1 MIVLKAASE
10 SKQWERT
17 MKNYATISDK
27 KKIEDEKSL
36 DERLEAKSIYGQLA
50 STAGKYGAKDALSFQ
65 LKSGFNDPAETLSW
79 DQLKSQVTKTS
90 NALRNHGIQ
99 ETDVVAYVL
108 PNCTEAIVSF
118 LACSTVGIV
127 CPISP
132 LLSPEQMAGILNEVN
147 AKAVIS
153 LRAFPKTDV
162 AQRVDE
168 ALSLSKNVKTL
179 IEVDLLRY
187 LKPPLTWL
195 VGLLRPK
202 LGRSHFAQVI
212 SFDTF
217 IDGQSRSELS
227 FTLSENDR
235 IAACFHTGG
244 TTGTPKIAQHSVRG
258 MLYQGWGLLSVIDWN
273 ENDSMLCPLPMF
285 HVFAV
290 YPMLMTCVT
299 SGAHIIFPT
308 PQGYRGD
315 GVFKNFWKLVERW
328 KVSFFVMVPTAAS
341 ALMQVEVNADVSSL
355 RYALCGSAPLP
366 KDLFNKFEKATGL
379 QILEGYGMTETTC
392 LISGYPP
399 AGIKKIGS
407 VGIPF
412 PYSDVKILDI
422 SEDEKVIKNCGVE
435 EIGEICVNN
444 PGVLVGETYTDIRK
458 NENLFAFS
466 THLRTG
472 DLGKLDKDGYLWI
485 TGRAKDLII
494 RGGHNVDP
502 AIIEDSLSGHA
513 NVAMVGA
520 IGQPDLHLGEVP
532 CAYVELIKG
541 TSTEAEELLTF
552 VQEKLDNKLA
562 MPVHIEI
569 LTELPK
575 TAVGK
580 IFKPDLRRRAISR
593 VFDLELK
600 GNNINAEV
608 SDVIEDKV
616 KGLTAI
622 ISAAHEV
629 SDDSIGSFLNQFIIP
644 WKRK

>member
-1 MIVLKAASE
+1 
-10 SKQWERT
+10 
-17 MKNYATISDK
+17 MKKYATIADK
-27 KKIEDEKSL
+27 KKIEDEKTL
-36 DERLEAKSIYGQLA
+36 DERLQAKSIYGQL
-50 STAGKYGAKDALSFQ
+50 SRTAENYGDKDALSFQ
-65 LKSGFNDPAETLSW
+65 LKSGVNDPAETLSW
-79 DQLKSQVTKTS
+79 KQLREQVTKTA
-90 NALRNHGIQ
+90 NALKTLGIK
-99 ETDVVAYVL
+99 ENDVVAYVL

-132 LLSPEQMAGILNEVN
+132 LLSPEQMAGILNEVD

-153 LRAFPKTDV
+153 LKSFAKTDV

-168 ALSLSKNVKTL
+168 ALSLSKDVKAL

-187 LKPPLTWL
+187 LKPPTSWIASLI
-195 VGLLRPK
+195 RPK
-202 LGRSHFAQVI
+202 LSRSHSAKVI
-212 SFDTF
+212 DFEAF
-217 IDGQSRSELS
+217 ISDQNIKELS
-227 FTLSENDR
+227 FKISEADR

-258 MLYQGWGLLSVIDWN
+258 MLYQGWGLLSVIDWD

-315 GVFKNFWKLVERW
+315 GVFENFWKLVERW

-341 ALMQVEVNADVSSL
+341 ALMQVDVNADVSSL

-366 KDLFNKFEKATGL
+366 KELFNKFEKATGL

-399 AGIKKIGS
+399 DGTKKIGS

-412 PYSDVKILDI
+412 PYSDVKILAI
-422 SEDEKVIKNCGVE
+422 SDDGKVIQSCKTE

-444 PGVLVGETYTDIRK
+444 PGVLVGNTYTDSRK

-502 AIIEDSLSGHA
+502 AIIEDALSGHA
-513 NVAMVGA
+513 SVAMVGA
-520 IGQPDLHLGEVP
+520 IGQPDLHSGEVP
-532 CAYVELIKG
+532 CAYVELMQGAK
-541 TSTEAEELLTF
+541 TDANELLKF

-562 MPVHIEI
+562 LPVYIEI

-580 IFKPDLRRRAISR
+580 IFKPDLRRRAIVR
-593 VFDLELK
+593 VLNAEMQLK
-600 GNNINAEV
+600 GIQAEV
-608 SDVIEDKV
+608 TEVLEDKV
-616 KGLTAI
+616 SGLTAI
-622 ISAAHEV
+622 ISGEGSSDLKQEV
-629 SDDSIGSFLNQFIIP
+629 IGDALNQFTVP
-644 WKRK
+644 WRKL

>member
-1 MIVLKAASE
+1 
-10 SKQWERT
+10 

-27 KKIEDEKSL
+27 KKIEDEKPL
-36 DERLEAKSIYGQLA
+36 DDRLEASSIYQQL
-50 STAGKYGAKDALSFQ
+50 SRTAKKFPAKNALSFQ
-65 LKSGFNDPAETLSW
+65 LKSGANDPAETLSW
-79 DQLKSQVTKTS
+79 EQLRGEVTKTA
-90 NALRNHGIQ
+90 NALRAIGIN

-118 LACSTVGIV
+118 LAGSTVGIV

-132 LLSPEQMAGILNEVN
+132 LLSSEQIAGILNEVN
-147 AKAVIS
+147 AKVVITLKS
-153 LRAFPKTDV
+153 FPKTDV

-168 ALSLSKNVKTL
+168 ALVLANGVSTL
-179 IEVDLLRY
+179 IEIDLLRY
-187 LKPPLTWL
+187 LKPPLTWI

-202 LGRSHFAQVI
+202 ISRSHNAEIVEFKNFI
-212 SFDTF
+212 SDHNA
-217 IDGQSRSELS
+217 SELS
-227 FTLSENDR
+227 FKVSEDDR
-235 IAACFHTGG
+235 IAGCFHTGG

-258 MLYQGWGLLSVIDWN
+258 MLYQGWGLLSVIDWD

-290 YPMLMTCVT
+290 YPMLMTCVN

-315 GVFKNFWKLVERW
+315 GVFENFWKLVERW

-341 ALMQVEVNADVSSL
+341 ALMQVDVNADVSSL

-399 AGIKKIGS
+399 AGVKKIGS

-412 PYSDVKILDI
+412 PYCDVKILNVA
-422 SEDEKVIKNCGVE
+422 EDGKVLKECKVD
-435 EIGEICVNN
+435 EIGEICVHN
-444 PGVLVGETYTDIRK
+444 PGVLVGKTYTDDRK

-472 DLGKLDKDGYLWI
+472 DLGKLDADGYLWI

-494 RGGHNVDP
+494 RGGHNIDP
-502 AIIEDSLSGHA
+502 ALIEDALSGHP

-520 IGQPDLHLGEVP
+520 VGQPDSHLGEAP
-532 CAYVELIKG
+532 CAYVELMQGTNIHSEALIK
-541 TSTEAEELLTF
+541 F
-552 VQEKLDNKLA
+552 VEEKLDNKLA
-562 MPVHIEI
+562 MPVYLEV

-575 TAVGK
+575 TPVGK
-580 IFKPDLRRRAISR
+580 IFKPDLRKKAISR
-593 VFDLELK
+593 VFNSQLDE
-600 GNNINAEV
+600 GNITA
-608 SDVIEDKV
+608 SVIEVVEDKIH
-616 KGLTAI
+616 GLTAI
-622 ISAAHEV
+622 ISATAEIEDTAIDECL
-629 SDDSIGSFLNQFIIP
+629 SQFIIP
-644 WKRK
+644 WRRG

>member
-1 MIVLKAASE
+1 
-10 SKQWERT
+10 
-17 MKNYATISDK
+17 MKNIATIADT

-36 DERLEAKSIYGQLA
+36 DERLEAKSIYDQL
-50 STAGKYGAKDALSFQ
+50 SRTADKYATKDALSFQ
-65 LKSGFNDPAETLSW
+65 LKSGVNDPAETLSW
-79 DQLKSQVTKTS
+79 RQLKEEVTKTS
-90 NALRNHGIQ
+90 NALSSLGIK
-99 ETDVVAYVL
+99 ESDVVAYVL

-132 LLSPEQMAGILNEVN
+132 LLSPQQMAGILNEVN

-153 LRAFPKTDV
+153 LKSFPKTDV
-162 AQRVDE
+162 AQRVNE
-168 ALSLSKNVKTL
+168 ALSLSKSVKTL

-187 LKPPLTWL
+187 LKPPMAWIASII
-195 VGLLRPK
+195 RPK
-202 LGRSHFAQVI
+202 LKRSHSANVVA
-212 SFDTF
+212 FDTF
-217 IDGQSRSELS
+217 IGNQNQSVLS
-227 FTLSENDR
+227 VTLSEEDR

-258 MLYQGWGLLSVIDWN
+258 MLYQGWGLLSFIDWD

-290 YPMLMTCVT
+290 YPMLMTCLT

-315 GVFKNFWKLVERW
+315 GVFENFWKLVERW

-399 AGIKKIGS
+399 AGMKKIGS

-412 PYSDVKILDI
+412 PYSDVKILEI
-422 SEDEKVIKNCGVE
+422 SEDGKVVKNCKVE

-444 PGVLVGETYTDIRK
+444 PGVLVGKTYTDTQK
-458 NENLFAFS
+458 NENLFVFD

-472 DLGKLDKDGYLWI
+472 DLGKLDGDGFLWI

-502 AIIEDSLSGHA
+502 AVIEDALSGHA

-520 IGQPDLHLGEVP
+520 VGQPDSYLGESP
-532 CAYVELIKG
+532 CAYVELMKDSK
-541 TSTEAEELLTF
+541 TDAEELLKF
-552 VQEKLDNKLA
+552 VQEKLNNKLE
-562 MPVHIEI
+562 MPVYIEI
-569 LTELPK
+569 LSELPK
-575 TAVGK
+575 TPVGK

-593 VFDLELK
+593 VFDSELK
-600 GNNINAEV
+600 RREIKASV
-608 SDVIEDKV
+608 SEVIEDKV
-616 KGLTAI
+616 SGLTALI
-622 ISAAHEV
+622 TVSPDIKSEVIDSA
-629 SDDSIGSFLNQFIIP
+629 LNQFTVP
-644 WKRK
+644 WKRVE

>member
-1 MIVLKAASE
+1 
-10 SKQWERT
+10 
-17 MKNYATISDK
+17 MKNYATVADK
-27 KKIEDEKSL
+27 KKIEKEKSL
-36 DERLEAKSIYGQLA
+36 DERLQAKSIYGQL
-50 STAGKYGAKDALSFQ
+50 SITAEKYAEKDALSFQ
-65 LKSGFNDPAETLSW
+65 LKSGVNDPAETLSW
-79 DQLKSQVTKTS
+79 KQLTKQVTKTS
-90 NALRNHGIQ
+90 NALRALGIK

-118 LACSTVGIV
+118 LACSTVGVV

-132 LLSPEQMAGILNEVN
+132 LLSPEQMAGILTEVN

-153 LRAFPKTDV
+153 LKSFAKTDV

-168 ALSLSKNVKTL
+168 ALSLSKSVRTL

-187 LKPPLTWL
+187 LKPPTSWIASLI
-195 VGLLRPK
+195 RPK
-202 LGRSHFAQVI
+202 LNRSHSAEVI
-212 SFDTF
+212 AFDAF
-217 IDGQSRSELS
+217 ISNQNSKELS
-227 FTLSENDR
+227 FKLSEIDR

-258 MLYQGWGLLSVIDWN
+258 MLYQGWGLLSVIDWDQ
-273 ENDSMLCPLPMF
+273 NDSMLCPLPMF

-315 GVFKNFWKLVERW
+315 GVFENFWKLVERW

-341 ALMQVEVNADVSSL
+341 ALMQVDVNADVSSL

-399 AGIKKIGS
+399 AGTKKIGS

-412 PYSDVKILDI
+412 PYSDVKILEI
-422 SEDEKVIKNCGVE
+422 SEDGKVVKSCKIE

-444 PGVLVGETYTDIRK
+444 PGVLVGNTYTDSKK

-502 AIIEDSLSGHA
+502 AIIEDALSGHV

-520 IGQPDLHLGEVP
+520 VGQPDSHLGEVP
-532 CAYVELIKG
+532 CAYVELIQG
-541 TSTEAEELLTF
+541 TDTNADELLAFT
-552 VQEKLDNKLA
+552 QEKLDNKLA
-562 MPVHIEI
+562 MPTYIEI

-575 TAVGK
+575 TPVGK
-580 IFKPDLRRRAISR
+580 IFKPDLRCRAISR
-593 VFDLELK
+593 VFNEEFKSK
-600 GNNINAEV
+600 GIDATVSEV
-608 SDVIEDKV
+608 VEDKV
-616 KGLTAI
+616 SGLTAI
-622 ISAAHEV
+622 ISAPSDKEV
-629 SDDSIGSFLNQFIIP
+629 ELISKTLNPFTVP
-644 WKRK
+644 WKSL

>member
-1 MIVLKAASE
+1 MYE
-10 SKQWERT
+10 SKYWERN

-27 KKIEDEKSL
+27 KKIEDEKPL
-36 DERLEAKSIYGQLA
+36 DARLSAKSIYGQL
-50 STAGKYGAKDALSFQ
+50 SNTAKKYGAKNALSFQ
-65 LKSGFNDPAETLSW
+65 LKSGVNDPAETLSW
-79 DQLKSQVTKTS
+79 SQLKGEVTKTS
-90 NALRNHGIQ
+90 NALRALGIK
-99 ETDVVAYVL
+99 EADVVAYVL

-153 LRAFPKTDV
+153 LQSFPKTDV

-168 ALSLSKNVKTL
+168 ALSLSKNVETL

-187 LKPPLTWL
+187 LKPPMAWIA
-195 VGLLRPK
+195 GLLRPK
-202 LGRSHFAQVI
+202 LARSHTAQVV
-212 SFDTF
+212 SFHNF
-217 IDGQSRSELS
+217 VEGKSNSKLS
-227 FTLSENDR
+227 FTLSEKDR

-244 TTGTPKIAQHSVRG
+244 TTGIPKIAQHSIRG
-258 MLYQGWGLLSVIDWN
+258 MLYQGWGLLSVIDWD

-315 GVFKNFWKLVERW
+315 GVFDNFWKLVERW

-399 AGIKKIGS
+399 AGTKKIGS

-412 PYSDVKILDI
+412 PYSDVKILTI
-422 SEDEKVIKNCGVE
+422 SEEGKVVKKCKTD

-444 PGVLVGETYTDIRK
+444 PGVLVGKTYTDSRK
-458 NENLFAFS
+458 NENLFAFES
-466 THLRTG
+466 HLRTG
-472 DLGKLDKDGYLWI
+472 DLGRLDKDGYLWI

-502 AIIEDSLSGHA
+502 AIIEDALSGHES
-513 NVAMVGA
+513 VAMVGA
-520 IGQPDLHLGEVP
+520 IGQPDSHLGEVP
-532 CAYVELIKG
+532 CAYVELMGGSK
-541 TSTEAEELLTF
+541 TEAEELLMF
-552 VQEKLDNKLA
+552 VQDKLDNKLA
-562 MPVHIEI
+562 MPVYIEI

-575 TAVGK
+575 TPVGK

-593 VFDLELK
+593 VFDSELESK
-600 GNNINAEV
+600 DVAARVTEV
-608 SDVIEDKV
+608 VEDKV
-616 KGLTAI
+616 SGLTAAV
-622 ISAAHEV
+622 SASADV
-629 SDDSIGSFLNQFIIP
+629 DSDKIGSVLNQFTVP
-644 WKRK
+644 WKRL

>member
-1 MIVLKAASE
+1 
-10 SKQWERT
+10 

-36 DERLEAKSIYGQLA
+36 DERLQAKSIYGQL
-50 STAGKYGAKDALSFQ
+50 SITAENYAEKDALSFQ
-65 LKSGFNDPAETLSW
+65 LKSGVNDPAETLSW
-79 DQLKSQVTKTS
+79 NQLKEQVTKTS
-90 NALRNHGIQ
+90 NALRTLGIK
-99 ETDVVAYVL
+99 ERDVVAYVL

-118 LACSTVGIV
+118 LACSTVGVV

-153 LRAFPKTDV
+153 LKSFAKTDV

-168 ALSLSKNVKTL
+168 ALSLSKDVKTL

-187 LKPPLTWL
+187 LSPPTSWIASLI
-195 VGLLRPK
+195 RPK
-202 LGRSHFAQVI
+202 LGRSHSAKVI
-212 SFDTF
+212 DFNTF
-217 IDGQSRSELS
+217 ISEQNSKELS
-227 FTLSENDR
+227 FKLSEKDR

-258 MLYQGWGLLSVIDWN
+258 MLYQGWGLLGVIDWD

-315 GVFKNFWKLVERW
+315 GVFQNFWKLVERW

-341 ALMQVEVNADVSSL
+341 ALMQVDVNADVSSL

-399 AGIKKIGS
+399 AGTKKIGS

-412 PYSDVKILDI
+412 PYSDVKILSI
-422 SEDEKVIKNCGVE
+422 SEDGKTMHNCKTD

-444 PGVLVGETYTDIRK
+444 PGVIVGNTYTDSRK

-466 THLRTG
+466 THLKTG

-502 AIIEDSLSGHA
+502 AIIEDALSGHVS
-513 NVAMVGA
+513 VAMVGA
-520 IGQPDLHLGEVP
+520 IGQPDLHSGEVP
-532 CAYVELIKG
+532 CAYVELMQG
-541 TSTEAEELLTF
+541 AETDASELLKF

-562 MPVHIEI
+562 MPVYIEI

-593 VFDLELK
+593 VF
-600 GNNINAEV
+600 NAEMDTKGIQAQV
-608 SDVIEDKV
+608 SEVIEDKV
-616 KGLTAI
+616 SGLTAV
-622 ISAAHEV
+622 ISAKSSDLKNEV
-629 SDDSIGSFLNQFIIP
+629 IGDALNQFTVP
-644 WKRK
+644 WRKL

>member
-1 MIVLKAASE
+1 VIDFEAF
-10 SKQWERT
+10 
-17 MKNYATISDK
+17 ISDQNIK
-27 KKIEDEKSL
+27 
-36 DERLEAKSIYGQLA
+36 
-50 STAGKYGAKDALSFQ
+50 
-65 LKSGFNDPAETLSW
+65 
-79 DQLKSQVTKTS
+79 
-90 NALRNHGIQ
+90 
-99 ETDVVAYVL
+99 
-108 PNCTEAIVSF
+108 
-118 LACSTVGIV
+118 
-127 CPISP
+127 
-132 LLSPEQMAGILNEVN
+132 
-147 AKAVIS
+147 
-153 LRAFPKTDV
+153 
-162 AQRVDE
+162 
-168 ALSLSKNVKTL
+168 
-179 IEVDLLRY
+179 
-187 LKPPLTWL
+187 
-195 VGLLRPK
+195 
-202 LGRSHFAQVI
+202 
-212 SFDTF
+212 
-217 IDGQSRSELS
+217 ELS
-227 FTLSENDR
+227 FKLSEADR

-258 MLYQGWGLLSVIDWN
+258 MLYQGWGLLSVIDWD

-315 GVFKNFWKLVERW
+315 GVFENFWKLVERW

-341 ALMQVEVNADVSSL
+341 ALMQVDVNADVSSL

-366 KDLFNKFEKATGL
+366 KELFNKFEKATGL

-399 AGIKKIGS
+399 DGTKKIGS

-412 PYSDVKILDI
+412 PYSDVKILAI
-422 SEDEKVIKNCGVE
+422 SDDGKVIQNCKTD

-444 PGVLVGETYTDIRK
+444 PGVLVGKTYTDSRK

-502 AIIEDSLSGHA
+502 AFIEDAISGHA
-513 NVAMVGA
+513 SVAMVGA
-520 IGQPDLHLGEVP
+520 IGQPDLHSGEVP
-532 CAYVELIKG
+532 CAYVELMQGAK
-541 TSTEAEELLTF
+541 TDANELLKF

-562 MPVHIEI
+562 LPVYIEI

-580 IFKPDLRRRAISR
+580 IFKPDLRRRAIVR
-593 VFDLELK
+593 VLNAEMQLK
-600 GNNINAEV
+600 GIQAEV
-608 SDVIEDKV
+608 TEVLEDKV
-616 KGLTAI
+616 SGLTAI
-622 ISAAHEV
+622 ISGKGSSDLKQEV
-629 SDDSIGSFLNQFIIP
+629 IGDALNQFTVP
-644 WKRK
+644 WKKL

>member
-1 MIVLKAASE
+1 
-10 SKQWERT
+10 

-27 KKIEDEKSL
+27 KKIENEKSL
-36 DERLEAKSIYGQLA
+36 DDRLEATSIYGQL
-50 STAGKYGAKDALSFQ
+50 SKTAEKFGNKDALSFQ
-65 LKSGFNDPAETLSW
+65 LKSGPNDPAETLSW
-79 DQLKSQVTKTS
+79 SQLREEVTKTS
-90 NALRNHGIQ
+90 NALRGLGIN

-108 PNCTEAIVSF
+108 PNCTEAIVTF
-118 LACSTVGIV
+118 LAGSTTGIV

-132 LLSPEQMAGILNEVN
+132 LLSPEQMAGILNEVK

-153 LRAFPKTDV
+153 LRSFPKTDV

-168 ALSLSKNVKTL
+168 ALSMASEVKTL
-179 IEVDLLRY
+179 IEIDLLRY
-187 LKPPLTWL
+187 LKPPLTWI
-195 VGLLRPK
+195 VGLIRPK
-202 LGRSHFAQVI
+202 ITRSHSAEVF
-212 SFDTF
+212 SFEEFVSDYSSTK
-217 IDGQSRSELS
+217 LS
-227 FTLSENDR
+227 FEVSKDDR
-235 IAACFHTGG
+235 IAGCFHTGG
-244 TTGTPKIAQHSVRG
+244 TTGTPKIAQHSTRG
-258 MLYQGWGLLSVIDWN
+258 MLYQGWGLLSVIDWD

-290 YPMLMTCVT
+290 YPMLMTCVS

-315 GVFKNFWKLVERW
+315 GVFENFWKLVERW

-341 ALMQVEVNADVSSL
+341 ALMQVEVKSDVSSL

-399 AGIKKIGS
+399 AGVKKIGS

-412 PYSDVKILDI
+412 PYCDVKILNV
-422 SEDEKVIKNCGVE
+422 DENGKVLNECKVD

-444 PGVLVGETYTDIRK
+444 PGVLVGNTYTDMIK

-472 DLGKLDKDGYLWI
+472 DLGKLDSDNYLWI

-502 AIIEDSLSGHA
+502 AIIEDALSSHPD
-513 NVAMVGA
+513 VAMVGA
-520 IGQPDLHLGEVP
+520 IGQPDAHLGEVP
-532 CAYVELIKG
+532 CAYVELMQG
-541 TSTEAEELLTF
+541 ANVHSEELLKF
-552 VQEKLDNKLA
+552 VQQKLDNKLA
-562 MPVHIEI
+562 MPTYIEV

-575 TAVGK
+575 TPVGK
-580 IFKPDLRRRAISR
+580 IFKPDLRKMAISR
-593 VFDLELK
+593 IFSSELQDNK
-600 GNNINAEV
+600 IEV
-608 SDVIEDKV
+608 SEIDVVEDKV
-616 KGLTAI
+616 LGLLAVVAAPSAI
-622 ISAAHEV
+622 
-629 SDDSIGSFLNQFIIP
+629 DDETIGASLNKFTIP
-644 WKRK
+644 WKRL

>member
-1 MIVLKAASE
+1 
-10 SKQWERT
+10 

-27 KKIEDEKSL
+27 KKIEDEKPL
-36 DERLEAKSIYGQLA
+36 DERLAAKSIYGQL
-50 STAGKYGAKDALSFQ
+50 SKTAEKYGAKDALSFQ
-65 LKSGFNDPAETLSW
+65 LKSGVNDPAETLSW
-79 DQLKSQVTKTS
+79 DKLREEVTKTS
-90 NALRNHGIQ
+90 NALRSLGIK
-99 ETDVVAYVL
+99 ESDVVAYVL

-118 LACSTVGIV
+118 LSCSTVGVV

-153 LRAFPKTDV
+153 LKSFPKTDV
-162 AQRVDE
+162 AQRVNE

-187 LKPPLTWL
+187 LKPPMAWIA
-195 VGLLRPK
+195 GLLRPK
-202 LGRSHFAQVI
+202 LNRSHSARVV
-212 SFDTF
+212 SFDSF
-217 IDGQSRSELS
+217 IENQSSAALS
-227 FTLSENDR
+227 FTLSEKDR

-244 TTGTPKIAQHSVRG
+244 TTGTPKIAQHSIRG
-258 MLYQGWGLLSVIDWN
+258 MLYQGWGLLSVIDWD

-315 GVFKNFWKLVERW
+315 GVFNNFWKLVERW
-328 KVSFFVMVPTAAS
+328 KVTFFVMVPTAAS

-392 LISGYPP
+392 LISGYLP
-399 AGIKKIGS
+399 AGTKKIGS

-412 PYSDVKILDI
+412 PYSDVKILNI
-422 SEDEKVIKNCGVE
+422 SDDGKVVKKCKTE

-444 PGVLVGETYTDIRK
+444 PGVLVGKTYTDSTK
-458 NENLFAFS
+458 NENLFVFE

-472 DLGKLDKDGYLWI
+472 DLGKIDKDGYLWI
-485 TGRAKDLII
+485 TGRSKDLII

-502 AIIEDSLSGHA
+502 ALIEDALSGHES
-513 NVAMVGA
+513 VAMVGA
-520 IGQPDLHLGEVP
+520 IGQPDSHLGEVP
-532 CAYVELIKG
+532 CAYVELMLDSK
-541 TSTEAEELLTF
+541 TNAEELLMF
-552 VQEKLDNKLA
+552 VQEKLDDKLA
-562 MPVHIEI
+562 MPVYIEV

-593 VFDLELK
+593 VF
-600 GNNINAEV
+600 NAELESKDMKARV
-608 SDVIEDKV
+608 TEVVEDKV
-616 KGLTAI
+616 SGLTALV
-622 ISAAHEV
+622 SVPSEEKNEV
-629 SDDSIGSFLNQFIIP
+629 IGKALNQFTVP
-644 WKRK
+644 WKQL

>member
-1 MIVLKAASE
+1 
-10 SKQWERT
+10 
-17 MKNYATISDK
+17 MKNIATIADT
-27 KKIEDEKSL
+27 KKIEDEKLL
-36 DERLEAKSIYGQLA
+36 DDRLEAKSIYGQL
-50 STAGKYGAKDALSFQ
+50 SITADKYATKDALSFQ
-65 LKSGFNDPAETLSW
+65 LKSGVNDPAETLSW
-79 DQLKSQVTKTS
+79 QQLKEEVTKTS
-90 NALRNHGIQ
+90 NALSALGIK
-99 ETDVVAYVL
+99 ESDVVAYVL

-132 LLSPEQMAGILNEVN
+132 LLSPEQMAGILNEVD

-153 LRAFPKTDV
+153 LKSFPKTDV

-187 LKPPLTWL
+187 LKPPMAWIASII
-195 VGLLRPK
+195 RPK
-202 LGRSHFAQVI
+202 LNRSHTANVVA
-212 SFDTF
+212 FDTF
-217 IDGQSRSELS
+217 IGNQDQSVLS
-227 FTLSENDR
+227 FPLSEEDR

-258 MLYQGWGLLSVIDWN
+258 MLYQGWGLLSFIDWD

-290 YPMLMTCVT
+290 YPMLMTCLT

-315 GVFKNFWKLVERW
+315 GVFENFWKLVERW

-412 PYSDVKILDI
+412 PYSDVKILKI
-422 SEDEKVIKNCGVE
+422 SDDGKVVNNCKIE

-444 PGVLVGETYTDIRK
+444 PGVLIGKTYTDTRK
-458 NENLFAFS
+458 NENLFAFGS
-466 THLRTG
+466 HLRTG
-472 DLGKLDKDGYLWI
+472 DLGKLDQDGYLWI

-502 AIIEDSLSGHA
+502 ALIEDALSGHE

-520 IGQPDLHLGEVP
+520 IGQPDSHSGEVP
-532 CAYVELIKG
+532 CAYVELMVGAK
-541 TSTEAEELLTF
+541 TEAEELLTF

-562 MPVHIEI
+562 MPAYIEI

-575 TAVGK
+575 TPVGK
-580 IFKPDLRRRAISR
+580 IFKPDLRRRAIER
-593 VFDLELK
+593 VF
-600 GNNINAEV
+600 NAELDTHKIKAHV
-608 SDVIEDKV
+608 SEVLEDKV
-616 KGLTAI
+616 SGLTAVV
-622 ISAAHEV
+622 SALPELDNQV
-629 SDDSIGSFLNQFIIP
+629 IGDALNQFTVP
-644 WKRK
+644 WKRL

>member
-1 MIVLKAASE
+1 
-10 SKQWERT
+10 

-27 KKIEDEKSL
+27 KIIEDEKPL
-36 DERLEAKSIYGQLA
+36 DERLEAKSIYGQL
-50 STAGKYGAKDALSFQ
+50 SITAEKYAHKDALSFQ
-65 LKSGFNDPAETLSW
+65 LKSGVNDPAETLSW
-79 DQLKSQVTKTS
+79 EQLKAEVTKTS
-90 NALRNHGIQ
+90 NALRSLGIK
-99 ETDVVAYVL
+99 ESDVVAYVL

-132 LLSPEQMAGILNEVN
+132 LLSPEQIAGILNEVN

-153 LRAFPKTDV
+153 LKSFPKTDV
-162 AQRVDE
+162 AQRVNE
-168 ALSLSKNVKTL
+168 ALSLSQGVKSL

-187 LKPPLTWL
+187 LKPPTAWIA
-195 VGLLRPK
+195 GLLRPK
-202 LGRSHFAQVI
+202 LIRSHSATVI

-217 IDGQSRSELS
+217 VKDQSGTALS
-227 FTLSENDR
+227 FSNSEKDR

-244 TTGTPKIAQHSVRG
+244 TTGTPKIAQHTVRG
-258 MLYQGWGLLSVIDWN
+258 MLYQGWGLLGVIDWN

-290 YPMLMTCVT
+290 YPMLMTCVS

-315 GVFKNFWKLVERW
+315 GVFENFWKLVERW

-399 AGIKKIGS
+399 AGTKKIGS

-412 PYSDVKILDI
+412 PYSDVKILSI
-422 SEDEKVIKNCGVE
+422 SEDGKAVNHCKVN

-444 PGVLVGETYTDIRK
+444 PGVIVGETYTDSRK
-458 NENLFAFS
+458 NENLFVLE
-466 THLRTG
+466 TYLRTG

-502 AIIEDSLSGHA
+502 AIIEDALSGHK

-520 IGQPDLHLGEVP
+520 VGQPDLVLGEVA
-532 CAYVELIKG
+532 CAYVELMVG
-541 TSTEAEELLTF
+541 TSTDAEELLKF

-562 MPVHIEI
+562 MPEYIEI

-575 TAVGK
+575 TPVGK

-593 VFDLELK
+593 VLNSELEGK
-600 GNNINAEV
+600 GIKAHVAEV
-608 SDVIEDKV
+608 LEDKV
-616 KGLTAI
+616 SGLTAMV
-622 ISAAHEV
+622 SALPDLDNEV
-629 SDDSIGSFLNQFIIP
+629 IGDTLNQFTVP
-644 WKRK
+644 WKRL

>member
-1 MIVLKAASE
+1 
-10 SKQWERT
+10 
-17 MKNYATISDK
+17 MKNYATIADK
-27 KKIEDEKSL
+27 KKIEDEKTL
-36 DERLEAKSIYGQLA
+36 DERLQAKSIYGQL
-50 STAGKYGAKDALSFQ
+50 SITAENYGDKDALSFQ
-65 LKSGFNDPAETLSW
+65 LKSGVNDPAETLSW
-79 DQLKSQVTKTS
+79 KQLREQVTKTA
-90 NALRNHGIQ
+90 NALKTLGIK
-99 ETDVVAYVL
+99 EKDVVAYVL

-132 LLSPEQMAGILNEVN
+132 LLSPEQMAGILNEVD

-153 LRAFPKTDV
+153 LKSFAKTDV

-168 ALSLSKNVKTL
+168 ALSLSKDVKTL

-187 LKPPLTWL
+187 LKPPTSWIASAI
-195 VGLLRPK
+195 RPK
-202 LGRSHFAQVI
+202 LSRSHSAKVI
-212 SFDTF
+212 DFKDF
-217 IDGQSRSELS
+217 ISDQNSKELS
-227 FTLSENDR
+227 FKLSEADR
-235 IAACFHTGG
+235 ISACFHTGG

-258 MLYQGWGLLSVIDWN
+258 MLYQGWGLLSVIDWD

-315 GVFKNFWKLVERW
+315 GVFENFWKLVERW

-341 ALMQVEVNADVSSL
+341 ALMQVDVNADVSSL

-399 AGIKKIGS
+399 AGTKKIGS

-412 PYSDVKILDI
+412 PYSDVKILAISDDGKDI
-422 SEDEKVIKNCGVE
+422 QSCKTE

-444 PGVLVGETYTDIRK
+444 PGVLVGNTYTDSRK

-502 AIIEDSLSGHA
+502 AIIEDALSGHA
-513 NVAMVGA
+513 SVALVGA
-520 IGQPDLHLGEVP
+520 IGQPDLHSGEVP
-532 CAYVELIKG
+532 CAYVELVQGAK
-541 TSTEAEELLTF
+541 TDANELLKF

-562 MPVHIEI
+562 MPVYIEI

-580 IFKPDLRRRAISR
+580 IFKPDLRKRAIVR
-593 VFDLELK
+593 VL
-600 GNNINAEV
+600 NAEMQSKGIQAKV
-608 SDVIEDKV
+608 TEVLEDKV
-616 KGLTAI
+616 SGLTAI
-622 ISAAHEV
+622 ISGEGSSDLKQEV
-629 SDDSIGSFLNQFIIP
+629 VGGALNQFTVP
-644 WKRK
+644 WRKL